1 MHPTAKLPVQIDAI
15 ERRYSPT
22 AIRCDGKQLAV
33 PTGLSLELRG
43 VVIALSQTSRRLL
56 RALVALVL
64 VAWLANRVGVQAI
77 FGEFQ
82 MAHFSLVL
90 LATLLLAVDS
100 VAKACNWQQLLQR
113 NIGDRWVPI
122 SRVLVWFFAGGFIG
136 AVVPSSASTDACRCV
151 LAARALRGH
160 AAACAASIVTLNALG
175 WFTGSILG
183 VLGIVYLHLSQKLP
197 VLLGPVILIFL
208 FTLIVL
214 PALYVLLA
222 SRREVFMGF
231 IARVSQRWPGLVQ
244 TLKKFV
250 DALLAFEHAH
260 MRFPVFVFVAGIGLV
275 AQAGMFAVTAD
286 AVGIELPFAV
296 WLVLV
301 PLTRIVALIPV
312 SIADFG
318 LIQAAHV
325 WVLSL
330 FGVAPWQSFALS
342 SLFAIEG
349 LLIHCT
355 LGALSFLASGR
366 RNQADFRLDGPGF
379 VG

>member
-1 MHPTAKLPVQIDAI
+1 M
-15 ERRYSPT
+15 
-22 AIRCDGKQLAV
+22 
-33 PTGLSLELRG
+33 
-43 VVIALSQTSRRLL
+43 
-56 RALVALVL
+56 L
-64 VAWLANRVGVQAI
+64 VAWLAHRVGERAI
-77 FGEFQ
+77 VDEFLTAQ
-82 MAHFSLVL
+82 GGLVL
-90 LATLLLAVDS
+90 VAKLLLAVDS
-100 VAKACNWQQLLQR
+100 VAKASNWQQLLQR

-160 AAACAASIVTLNALG
+160 AAACAASIVTLNGLG

-183 VLGIVYLHLSQKLP
+183 VLGMVYLHLTDQLP
-197 VLLGPVILIFL
+197 VLLGPVVLIFL
-208 FTLIVL
+208 FTLITL
-214 PALYVLLA
+214 PILYVLLA
-222 SRREVFMGF
+222 SRREVLMRF
-231 IARVSQRWPGLVQ
+231 IARVGQRWPGLIQ
-244 TLKKFV
+244 TMMKFV

-260 MRFPVFVFVAGIGLV
+260 MRFPVFLLVAGIGLV
-275 AQAGMFAVTAD
+275 AQAGMFALTAS
-286 AVGIELPFAV
+286 AVGIELPFAI

-330 FGVAPWQSFALS
+330 FGVPPSASFALS

-349 LLIHCT
+349 LLTHST
-355 LGALSFLASGR
+355 LGALSYLASGR
-366 RNQADFRLDGPGF
+366 PKQADFRLDGSGF

>member
-1 MHPTAKLPVQIDAI
+1 MA
-15 ERRYSPT
+15 
-22 AIRCDGKQLAV
+22 LA
-33 PTGLSLELRG
+33 
-43 VVIALSQTSRRLL
+43 
-56 RALVALVL
+56 L
-64 VAWLANRVGVQAI
+64 VAWLANRVGVHEI
-77 FGEFQ
+77 LDEFQ
-82 MAHFSLVL
+82 MAHAGMVL

-183 VLGIVYLHLSQKLP
+183 VLGIVYLHLTKQLP
-197 VLLGPVILIFL
+197 LLLGPVVLIFL
-208 FTLIVL
+208 FTLVVL
-214 PALYVLLA
+214 PILYALLA
-222 SRREVFMGF
+222 ARREVLMRF
-231 IARVSQRWPGLVQ
+231 IARVGQRWPGLIQ
-244 TLKKFV
+244 TMMKFV

-260 MRFPVFVFVAGIGLV
+260 MRFPVFLFVAGIGLL
-275 AQAGMFAVTAD
+275 AQAGMFAITAR
-286 AVGIELPFAV
+286 AIGIELPFAV

-330 FGVAPWQSFALS
+330 FGVAPWESFALS

-355 LGALSFLASGR
+355 LGAASFLAGGR
-366 RNQADFRLDGPGF
+366 RKQEDFRLDGSGF